1 MKVPNINRVGDGE
14 YYSDHVE
21 FNGIVTLRGITASD
35 RSIAIKG
42 QTEDCLR
49 QIDALLA
56 LAGTSKARLPTST
69 VYLSNMG
76 DKDGMNEAWRA
87 WLDPAAKP
95 TRATVAAALGTPN
108 TLVEIVI
115 SAAK

>member
-1 MKVPNINRVGDGE
+1 MEVSNIKRAGGGDN
-14 YYSDHVE
+14 YSDYVE
-21 FNGIVTLRGITASD
+21 FNGIVTLRGVTASD
-35 RSIAIKG
+35 RSTAIKV

-49 QIDALLA
+49 QIDAILA
-56 LAGTSKARLPTST
+56 LAGTSKTRLLTAT

-87 WLDPAAKP
+87 GLDPTAKP
-95 TRATVAAALGTPN
+95 TRATVQAALGTPD
-108 TLVEIVI
+108 TVVEIVL